1 MRNLHAK
8 LTLGAGVVVA
18 AMTLSTTAWAHWPS
32 ENSQPICRSIS
43 ASLSATFF
51 TEGCESEVGM
61 CTAGDLTRRGGR
73 VVGSTHYVADG
84 IGGGIIGEDSVVFP
98 PVEPATTW
106 TYAGIL
112 RLITPLGELQSS
124 DAGILDTAGGIF
136 TEFNRVQGGTGIFE
150 GASGTFYINGTT
162 LADGSGF
169 DAEITGE
176 VCVTSLLAAAKMRLI
191 FAP

>member
-1 MRNLHAK
+1 MRGVCMK
-8 LTLGAGVVVA
+8 TVVGSSVVVA
-18 AMTLSTTAWAHWPS
+18 AMALSATSWAHGPS
-32 ENSQPICRSIS
+32 SGEPICRSIS

-51 TEGCESEVGM
+51 SEGCESAVGL
-61 CTAGDLTRRGGR
+61 CTAGDLLQRGGR
-73 VVGSTHYVADG
+73 VVGSTSYVADG
-84 IGGGIIGEDSVVFP
+84 IGGGVIGEDSVVFP

-106 TYAGIL
+106 TYAGVL
-112 RLITPLGELQSS
+112 TLITPYGELQST
-124 DAGILDTAGGIF
+124 DAGILDNAAGIF

-176 VCVTSLLAAAKMRLI
+176 VCVTNWWSAMKMRRVFL
-191 FAP
+191 P